1 MHNTSEYTH
10 TTHSKVRADQRG
22 IQSEVVNAVW
32 HFADVEKPR
41 PGRCFELSISRKELT
56 ILVRKGRMHP
66 QLADKCRR
74 AKLLT
79 NGETLITVYKND
91 N

>member
-1 MHNTSEYTH
+1 MQNISDYTH
-10 TTHSKVRADQRG
+10 TTHSKARADQRG
-22 IQSEVVNAVW
+22 MHSEVINAVW
-32 HFADVEKPR
+32 HFADVEQPR
-41 PGRCFELSISRKELT
+41 PGRCFELSISRKELRL
-56 ILVRKGRMHP
+56 LVRKGRMNP

-79 NGETLITVYKND
+79 DGETLITVYKND

>member
-1 MHNTSEYTH
+1 MQNTSDYTL
-10 TTHSKVRADQRG
+10 TNHSKIRADQRG
-22 IQSEVVNAVW
+22 IQSEVINAVW
-32 HFADVEKPR
+32 HFADVEQPR
-41 PGRCFELSISRKELT
+41 PGKCFELSISRRTLKL
-56 ILVRKGRMHP
+56 LVRKGRMNP

-79 NGETLITVYKND
+79 DGAVLITVYKND